1 MADIAQL
8 ESALIKADA
17 AGDIEGARILASEI
31 RKIRSTKSE
40 SKTIM
45 QPPQKEAGM
54 LEKFGDY
61 AIGNTMGALRGAAD
75 IGNTLINAGSFIP
88 RKLSQIPA
96 DIMGVENPLETLNQR
111 REEGLDQWTEE
122 NKGQPGFGVGRL
134 GGNALGTMGVAGALG
149 KTVQGLSQA
158 PIALQ
163 LAQALN
169 TGGMGAGA
177 GGIGTRAAGGALTGG
192 ATAGLI
198 DPESAGTGAV
208 IGGALP
214 MVPPVAKSIGRGLA
228 NLIGGVGTHTGGES
242 LKQAASAGLRGGQAQ
257 QAFTENMRG
266 NVPVD
271 DVLATAKSNLQNMFK
286 QKAAEYRSGMAQ
298 VSKDKT
304 VLSFDGIDDALDDAF
319 KRTTYKGQIK
329 DAEAAQ
335 TFQKIKEVVD
345 EWKQLDPA
353 EFHTPEGLDALKQ
366 KIYGLY
372 GNLGFEKQSARGA
385 GKLIH
390 DAVKKEIQKQAPD
403 YAKTM
408 KAYSEASD
416 QIAEIE
422 KSLSLGNRSTA
433 DTAMRKLQSLMRNN
447 ANTNYGSR
455 VDLAKA
461 LETQGGQE
469 MMPALAGQALN
480 TWTPRGLGAPMAGA
494 TGIATIMNPQLAPA
508 LAFQSPRL
516 MGEAALGVGKGS
528 RYLADALK
536 LAPTI
541 PAATAP
547 SFRR

>member
-1 MADIAQL
+1 MAIYEITAPNGEVYEITAPDDATEEQVLSYAQTQFAT
-8 ESALIKADA
+8 EQ
-17 AGDIEGARILASEI
+17 
-31 RKIRSTKSE
+31 
-40 SKTIM
+40 KT
-45 QPPQKEAGM
+45 QPKQGM
-54 LEKFGDY
+54 LDKFTDY
-61 AIGNTMGALRGAAD
+61 AIGNTLGAVRGAAD
-75 IGNTLINAGSFIP
+75 IGNTLINAATAIP
-88 RKLSQIPA
+88 RNLAQIPA
-96 DIMGVENPLETLNQR
+96 DMMGIENPLEKLNQS
-111 REEGLDQWTEE
+111 REAGLDEWTEQ
-122 NKGQPGFGVGRL
+122 NKDRPGFGIGRL
-134 GGNALGTMGVAGALG
+134 GANVAGTMGVPAALG
-149 KTVQGLSQA
+149 GAVHGMSQA
-158 PIALQ
+158 PRALQ
-163 LAQALN
+163 LAQALK
-169 TGGMGAGA
+169 TGGLGANA
-177 GGIGTRAAGGALTGG
+177 GGIGTRVAGGALTGG

-228 NLIGGVGTHTGGES
+228 NVIGGVGTHTGGES

-271 DVLATAKSNLQNMFK
+271 DVLSTAKSNLQNMFK

-298 VSKDKT
+298 VSNDKT

-319 KRTTYKGQIK
+319 KRTTYKGQVK

-335 TFQKIKEVVD
+335 TFQKIKEAVD
-345 EWKQLDPA
+345 EWKQLDPS

-366 KIYGLY
+366 KIYGIY

-385 GKLIH
+385 GKVIH

-416 QIAEIE
+416 QLSEIE
-422 KSLSLGNRSTA
+422 RALSLNPKASV
-433 DTAMRKLQSLMRNN
+433 DTGIRKLQSLMRNN

-494 TGIATIMNPQLAPA
+494 TGIAAIMNPQLAPA

-516 MGEAALGVGKGS
+516 MGEAALGVGRGS
-528 RYLADALK
+528 RALADALK
-536 LAPTI
+536 TAPSI
-541 PAATAP
+541 PAATVP